1 MGPMRCPVMCQAMAN
16 VPSPLWPFWPLFRSR
31 PLCQLRIRWALA
43 LALTLARRL
52 RPGTQPRQPEQPCR
66 HLHLQTKT
74 PLLRLGTSTTIP
86 TATKTEPPF
95 SPRPPGRLGAKLFGD
110 CYSQCFFFIFHKC
123 FVFTFPPSFFL
134 SLSFALPPLSR
145 LSCLFWER
153 SWRKQW
159 LKNKFQAPCWERRRG
174 GEGNGYCLL
183 QQHLCHSF
191 CTSQTRPGPKG
202 RGGKRSPTPKGS
214 VPLIK
219 CLQVDWSNPLE
230 WQTFRPLNIKR
241 RKTHFPMAI
250 GPSHKRGS
258 RHPSFLHQATFWKAL
273 ERECFQ
279 TKLTLSN
286 AFGCLSAMKG
296 TAFV

>member
-1 MGPMRCPVMCQAMAN
+1 MGPVPMWCPVMCQAMAK
-16 VPSPLWPFWPLFRSR
+16 VPSPLWPFWPLFHLR
-31 PLCQLRIRWALA
+31 PMCHLLIRWALA

-52 RPGTQPRQPEQPCR
+52 GPGTQPCHPEQPCR
-66 HLHLQTKT
+66 YLHLQTKT
-74 PLLRLGTSTTIP
+74 PLFRFGTSTTIP
-86 TATKTEPPF
+86 TVAKTEPPF
-95 SPRPPGRLGAKLFGD
+95 SSLSPVRLGAKLFGD

-134 SLSFALPPLSR
+134 CLSFPLPPLSR

-191 CTSQTRPGPKG
+191 CTSLRQKTRPGPKG

-219 CLQVDWSNPLE
+219 CLLVDWSNPLE
-230 WQTFRPLNIKR
+230 WQTFSPFK
-241 RKTHFPMAI
+241 
-250 GPSHKRGS
+250 
-258 RHPSFLHQATFWKAL
+258 HQTAENAL
-273 ERECFQ
+273 RNCYWP
-279 TKLTLSN
+279 TLQ
-286 AFGCLSAMKG
+286 KG
-296 TAFV
+296 K